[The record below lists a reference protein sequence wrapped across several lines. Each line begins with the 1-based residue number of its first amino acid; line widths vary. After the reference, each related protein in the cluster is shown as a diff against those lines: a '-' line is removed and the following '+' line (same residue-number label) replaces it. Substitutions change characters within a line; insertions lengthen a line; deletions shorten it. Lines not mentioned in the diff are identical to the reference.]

1 MKTFRKLTLI
11 MLLAMFG
18 LAKVALAQQR
28 GLPTSGT
35 WGTTT
40 GTTTAETQT
49 VNLTGNINLKGTIT
63 IPSGK
68 TLTINA
74 NGAPRAI
81 KNDAGDGCL
90 DNGMF
95 YIKK

>member
-1 MKTFRKLTLI
+1 MFRRLELI
-11 MLLAMFG
+11 ILFVFFG
-18 LAKVALAQQR
+18 FPNIARGAL
-28 GLPTSGT
+28 P
-35 WGTTT
+35 TT
-40 GTTTAETQT
+40 GTWSTTTVSTDQT

-63 IPSGK
+63 IPNGK

>member
-1 MKTFRKLTLI
+1 
-11 MLLAMFG
+11 MFG
-18 LAKVALAQQR
+18 LPNISRGALSTV
-28 GLPTSGT
+28 GDWS
-35 WGTTT
+35 TTT
-40 GTTTAETQT
+40 VGNQT

-63 IPSGK
+63 IPNGK

-81 KNDAGDGCL
+81 KNEAGDGCL